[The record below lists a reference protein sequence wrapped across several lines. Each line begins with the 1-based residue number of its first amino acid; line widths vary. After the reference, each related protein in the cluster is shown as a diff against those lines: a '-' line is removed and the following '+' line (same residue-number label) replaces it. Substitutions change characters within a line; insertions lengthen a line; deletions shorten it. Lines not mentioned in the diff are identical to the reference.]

1 MGVTI
6 SAYMFW
12 THDRL
17 GAERQP
23 DDNPRNLVQRN
34 EPCDVQSCAVQRT
47 RNLLLLKGVIYLRR
61 AWHGAHSATARSAH
75 FTHNGSEGLVGRLAR
90 RYDCRY
96 AGKHQLEDRGQ
107 LQRPQRGRLLHRA
120 QHRFGIQRRFGLGL
134 LRCAGVA

>member
-23 DDNPRNLVQRN
+23 DDNPRNLAQRN
-34 EPCDVQSCAVQRT
+34 ESGDVQSCAVQRT

-61 AWHGAHSATARSAH
+61 AWHGAHSATAPGGH
-75 FTHNGSEGLVGRLAR
+75 LLHNRSEGFVGGLAR
-90 RYDCRY
+90 GDGWRY
-96 AGKHQLEDRGQ
+96 ARGK
-107 LQRPQRGRLLHRA
+107 
-120 QHRFGIQRRFGLGL
+120 
-134 LRCAGVA
+134 